1 MKISDYVAMFG
12 NMAFITDSFKNDGYA
27 PINTEVF
34 QKNLV
39 NLINFNFG
47 NLEIRELVSANTIA
61 DRAVMLYAVNE
72 YKYKHLYETTVVDYN
87 PIENYNMV
95 EGGTDS
101 TTTSATT
108 NATTGEQHNS
118 SNNTLN
124 RNTGAQNNENNS
136 TNTKNGK
143 ENVTHKVTAYNS
155 NEFENQ
161 SQDSTD
167 FLGYEE
173 KNVSTSKIGARI
185 DTDTENSTETIGSRV
200 DSSSSSE
207 STSLDHRLTR
217 TGNIGVTT
225 TQQMLESE
233 REVALFNFT
242 LVVAKDILGAICYM
256 VYSKEV

>member
-1 MKISDYVAMFG
+1 MKISDYVALFG
-12 NMAFITDSFKNDGYA
+12 NMAFITDSFKNVGYA
-27 PINTEVF
+27 PINTEDF

-108 NATTGEQHNS
+108 NATTGEQHNT
-118 SNNTLN
+118 SNNTSN
-124 RNTGAQNNENNS
+124 RNIGEQNNENNS

-167 FLGYEE
+167 FSGYEE

-185 DTDTENSTETIGSRV
+185 DTDTENSV
-200 DSSSSSE
+200 
-207 STSLDHRLTR
+207 SLDHRLTR

>member
-1 MKISDYVAMFG
+1 MKISDYIDAFNDMS
-12 NMAFITDSFKNDGYA
+12 FITDSFKNSGYE
-27 PINTEVF
+27 PIKSEDF

-39 NLINFNFG
+39 NLIKFNFG
-47 NLEIRELVSANTIA
+47 NLEIRELVSIETIA
-61 DRAVMLYAVNE
+61 DRAVMLYCVNE
-72 YKYKHLYETTVVDYN
+72 YKYKHLHETTVVDYN
-87 PIENYNMV
+87 PIENYNMI

-108 NATTGEQHNS
+108 NATTGEQHNT
-118 SNNTLN
+118 SNKTSN
-124 RNTGAQNNENNS
+124 RNIGEQNNENNS

-167 FLGYEE
+167 FSDYGE
-173 KNVSTSKIGARI
+173 KNVSTSKVGARI
-185 DTDTENSTETIGSRV
+185 DTDTENNTETIGSRV

-207 STSLDHRLTR
+207 SASLDHRLTR

-256 VYSKEV
+256 IYSIEV

>member
-1 MKISDYVAMFG
+1 MKISDYIGIFG
-12 NMAFITDSFKNDGYA
+12 DMAFITESFKNGGYA
-27 PINTEVF
+27 PINTEDF

-39 NLINFNFG
+39 NLIKFNFG
-47 NLEIRELVSANTIA
+47 NLEIRELVSAETIA
-61 DRAVMLYAVNE
+61 DRAVMLYAINE
-72 YKYKHLYETTVVDYN
+72 YKYKHLYDTTVVEYN
-87 PIENYNMV
+87 PIENYNMI

-101 TTTSATT
+101 TTSSATT
-108 NATTGEQHNS
+108 NATTGEQNNT

-124 RNTGAQNNENNS
+124 RSIGEQNNENNS
-136 TNTKNGK
+136 TNTKNGG

-155 NEFENQ
+155 NDFENQ
-161 SQDSTD
+161 SQDSTE
-167 FLGYEE
+167 FSGYEE
-173 KNVSTSKIGARI
+173 KNVSTSKLGARI
-185 DTDTENSTETIGSRV
+185 DTDTENNTETIGSRT

-207 STSLDHRLTR
+207 NVSLEHRLTR

-256 VYSKEV
+256 VY

>member
-12 NMAFITDSFKNDGYA
+12 NMAFITESFKNGGYA
-27 PINTEVF
+27 PINTEDF

-108 NATTGEQHNS
+108 NATTGEQHNT
-118 SNNTLN
+118 SNNTSN
-124 RNTGAQNNENNS
+124 RNIGEQNNENNS

-155 NEFENQ
+155 NAFENQ

-167 FLGYEE
+167 FSGYED

-200 DSSSSSE
+200 DSSSSNE
-207 STSLDHRLTR
+207 SVSLDHRLTR

-225 TQQMLESE
+225 TQQMIEEERRVVKFNMMDYIIESFIK
-233 REVALFNFT
+233 RFCL
-242 LVVAKDILGAICYM
+242 LVY
-256 VYSKEV
+256 